1 MKFYIKNIKRKGK
14 AKMAYEIIY
23 VCNSINNKNVRDGE
37 LKILRKYED
46 KLYFEFGESETN
58 IKKRFYK
65 DLETLNKDFEE
76 LSKLK
81 ENEKKVFTEEKIIRR
96 PVIVEEE
103 KNYSVDKGTEQKNK
117 ISEKKNKL
125 L

>member
-1 MKFYIKNIKRKGK
+1 
-14 AKMAYEIIY
+14 MAYEIIY

-81 ENEKKVFTEEKIIRR
+81 ENEEKVFTEEKIIRR